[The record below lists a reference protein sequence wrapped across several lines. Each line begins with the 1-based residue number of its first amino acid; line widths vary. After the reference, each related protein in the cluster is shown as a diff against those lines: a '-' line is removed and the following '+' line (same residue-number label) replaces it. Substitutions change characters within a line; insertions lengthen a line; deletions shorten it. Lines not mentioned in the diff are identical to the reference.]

1 MSTTSQLK
9 KRSQRLE
16 RFGFTFNE
24 GGAHLARSMMFED
37 LSDLLTDDR
46 IECSR
51 DELVAAIEHE
61 NVLGKR
67 SVRSR
72 KLTARHLIS
81 LYSLNPSL
89 PIYHAMLYLW
99 QRSTGSRPQLALLTA
114 YVRDRVLRDCTPF
127 VQMMQPGD
135 LYRRE
140 ILEVFIDK
148 LQPGRF
154 SKSTLESVA
163 QHVATTW
170 THAGLLVGGTKK
182 SRQVLQPDPAAV
194 AFALLLSFVRGD
206 RGELMF
212 ESEYVKLLDCSTG
225 QAMELAEA
233 AGARGWINFKRIG
246 SIVEVEFPRL
256 LINDNMSGAGT
267 HE

>member
-9 KRSQRLE
+9 KSSERLE

-37 LSDLLTDDR
+37 LSELLTEGR
-46 IECSR
+46 IEYSR
-51 DELVAAIEHE
+51 DDLVAAIEDQ

-72 KLTARHLIS
+72 KLTTRHLVS
-81 LYSLNPSL
+81 LYSLDSSL

-99 QRSTGSRPQLALLTA
+99 QRSPNSRPLLALLTA
-114 YVRDRVLRDCTPF
+114 YVRDKVLRDCTPF
-127 VQMMQPGD
+127 VQMMQQDD

-140 ILEVFIDK
+140 TLEVFIDR

-154 SKSTLESVA
+154 SKSTLETTA
-163 QHVATTW
+163 QHVATSW
-170 THAGLLVGGTKK
+170 THAGLLVGRIKK
-182 SRQVLQPDPAAV
+182 TRQILHADPAAV
-194 AFALLLSFVRGD
+194 TFALLLGFVRGD

-212 ESEYVKLLDCSTG
+212 ESEYVKLLGCSTG
-225 QAMELAEA
+225 QAMHLAEA
-233 AGARGWINFKRIG
+233 AGARGWVNFKRIG

-256 LINDNMSGAGT
+256 LINNELSGGET
-267 HE
+267 DE